1 MTPAVRTPAVAGRF
15 YPGRAEDLL
24 REVREFTSPSKTPIE
39 TGRIDAI
46 GCVAPHAGY
55 IYCGGVAGAV
65 YSRLKIP
72 ERCVILCP
80 NHTGKGRPLAIMAN
94 TTWQTPLGEVAA
106 DADMAARLLRRFPAL
121 QEDSAAHRAE
131 HAIEVQLPFLQA
143 SRPELRIVPI
153 AIGTSDFDVLRG
165 LGETLADVIADHHQE
180 DQKTERQA
188 KVLIIA
194 SSDMNHYESD
204 TITRI
209 KDHKAIERVL
219 AMDARGLWEVVLNE
233 DISMCGFGP
242 TVVMLTAAK
251 LLGATSATLVK
262 YATSGDVSGDY
273 ESVVG
278 YAGIIVE

>member
-1 MTPAVRTPAVAGRF
+1 MISALRTPAVAGRF
-15 YPGRAEDLL
+15 YPGRADELL
-24 REVREFTSPSKTPIE
+24 RGIQEYTSAGETPVE
-39 TGRIDAI
+39 AGRIAAI

-55 IYCGGVAGAV
+55 IYSGVVAGAV

-80 NHTGKGRPLAIMAN
+80 NHTGKGLPLSIMAN

-106 DADMAARLLRRFPAL
+106 ESDMGARLLRRFRAL
-121 QEDSAAHRAE
+121 EEDSAAHRTE

-143 SRPELRIVPI
+143 QQAALHIVPI
-153 AIGTSDFDVLRG
+153 VIGTRDFDMLRG
-165 LGETLADVIADHHQE
+165 LGEALADVIGDREEENQGE
-180 DQKTERQA
+180 DRKER
-188 KVLIIA
+188 VLIIA
-194 SSDMNHYESD
+194 SSDMNHYECD
-204 TITRI
+204 AVTRV
-209 KDHKAIERVL
+209 KDRKAIERVL
-219 AMDARGLWEVVLNE
+219 AMDARGLWEVVMNG

-242 TVVMLTAAK
+242 TIVMLTAAK